1 MLISSVDG
9 YIVNVLKAPWMMHD
23 ELPAAEFHSSLSSL
37 MRNKAGVCFCLPS
50 YSTSFLGGYVAFKI
64 NMTAAQC
71 DA

>member
-1 MLISSVDG
+1 
-9 YIVNVLKAPWMMHD
+9 MHD